1 MNLDCETPEL
11 AEQSLAEILRIDRSQ
26 LQNRLREITEADFE
40 VNTDLV
46 SDRWLPMLNEVAG
59 RKIEDAD
66 HGQTH
71 WFHATRA
78 KDLNSFRGGIRSL
91 PRQLN
96 ETWASLYPLVEDCV
110 SLEEWR
116 DFRRETEIDNFGGHS
131 PDVIKAWMSA
141 EGPYAFLFA
150 ESPLHPG
157 KIGNHDYLATSELVE
172 FISVCFER
180 KYRVSLHDR
189 HHAATVPALIKFT
202 TEGIKAAH
210 LGAAFDYLLHRAN
223 GWSLSCLSPCFSG
236 EGQPVSPN
244 QMVKAIPVLESAG
257 QFGRYSSY
265 KLSPTNRH
273 LSIQG

>member
-1 MNLDCETPEL
+1 MNLDCETPEF
-11 AEQSLAEILRIDRSQ
+11 AEQSLAEILRIDRSM
-26 LQNRLREITEADFE
+26 LQNRIDEITEADFE
-40 VNTDLV
+40 VNSDLV

-59 RKIEDAD
+59 RKVEDSD

-78 KDLNSFRGGIRSL
+78 KDLNSFREGIRSL

-96 ETWASLYPLVEDCV
+96 ETWASLYPLVVDCV

-116 DFRRETEIDNFGGHS
+116 DFRRETEMDNYGGHS
-131 PDVIKAWMSA
+131 PDVIEAWMSA

-157 KIGNHDYLATSELVE
+157 TIGNHVYLATSELVE

-236 EGQPVSPN
+236 EGQPVSPV
-244 QMVKAIPVLESAG
+244 QMVKAIPVMQTAG
-257 QFGRYSSY
+257 LHARHSTYS
-265 KLSPTNRH
+265 LSPLKQHVSLRA
-273 LSIQG
+273 